1 MNAFAAATAA
11 LLADPNMGVVATY
24 RPLTGPSR
32 SLRAIRS
39 RPREVGFGAGG
50 MGAVLGPETAMIA
63 AADVDAPPR
72 RGDEIEFSPTDKY
85 KVERAERDD
94 VGAVWTLTLA
104 GSDLS
109 PGGF

>member
-1 MNAFAAATAA
+1 MAV
-11 LLADPNMGVVATY
+11 LVADTNMGVDAIY
-24 RPLTGPSR
+24 RPQSGPQR
-32 SLRAIRS
+32 VVRAIRS

-63 AADVDAPPR
+63 AAILDAPPR
-72 RGDEIEFSPTDKY
+72 RGDEIEFAPLEIY

-94 VGAVWTLTLA
+94 VGAAWTLTLS

-109 PGGF
+109 QGGF